1 MQNHNTTLC
10 NYFTLLNKHIA
21 DVKDFDLITKQY
33 LANVE
38 VVNILFDKDTST
50 TRQLFEFN
58 VSYSTAQKILVV
70 LNQISGCPKSYLE
83 QLDSYSLIL
92 IELIKFMKNGNNK
105 Q

>member
-10 NYFTLLNKHIA
+10 NYFTCLNKHIA
-21 DVKDFDLITKQY
+21 AVKDFDLITKQY
-33 LANVE
+33 LASAE

-50 TRQLFEFN
+50 TRQLFEFD

-70 LNQISGCPKSYLE
+70 LNQISACPKSYLE

-92 IELIKFMKNGNNK
+92 IELIKFIKNRNN
-105 Q
+105 